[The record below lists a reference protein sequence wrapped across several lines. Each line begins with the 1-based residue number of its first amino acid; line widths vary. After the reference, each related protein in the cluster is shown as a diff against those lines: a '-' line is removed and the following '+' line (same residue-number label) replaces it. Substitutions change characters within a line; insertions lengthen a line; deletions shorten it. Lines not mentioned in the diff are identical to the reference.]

1 MDAKAK
7 VVAHVVFGKPED
19 YPPVAIQEYAGS
31 ISVIRDRVMANAH
44 REGFHGDFVTRMA
57 DLGWWLEPLVTLTD
71 HEAALAEVE
80 ERRDHWH
87 DYSVRRVE
95 EIAELTERHAETERN
110 ACLMAE
116 LANEEKSKRLALLTG
131 LEALA
136 GELKE
141 DSEDKDLSDVWR
153 SACVYYAH
161 RVGLLTTLTN
171 SAKGGA

>member
-71 HEAALAEVE
+71 HEAALAEVQAD
-80 ERRDHWH
+80 RDCWEQQAA
-87 DYSVRRVE
+87 DRLKDWDDMRTKY
-95 EIAELTERHAETERN
+95 ET
-110 ACLMAE
+110 
-116 LANEEKSKRLALLTG
+116 LLTG

-136 GELKE
+136 GEWLKE
-141 DSEDKDLSDVWR
+141 PLGQYEYDQGHAEGMHDCGNELRYRLAELRTLS
-153 SACVYYAH
+153 SA
-161 RVGLLTTLTN
+161 GLEGK
-171 SAKGGA
+171 KGD